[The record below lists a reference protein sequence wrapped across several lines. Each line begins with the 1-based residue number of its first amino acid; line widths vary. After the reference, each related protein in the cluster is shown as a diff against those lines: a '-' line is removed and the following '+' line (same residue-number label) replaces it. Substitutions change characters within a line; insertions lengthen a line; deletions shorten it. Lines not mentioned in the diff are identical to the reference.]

1 MRSGGRPLWGVV
13 TAAEMAAIDR
23 EAVEECRIPPAALME
38 RAGTEVARAVERL
51 LEGRVA
57 GARVHVLCGG
67 GNNGGDG
74 FVAARCLANWGARVR
89 VTTAVPPDRLKGEP
103 LAFYTAALKAG
114 VHAASAGETDLRMLS
129 LALKNCDVVVDALL
143 GTGARG
149 PLRSPVAEMAEAVN
163 EAGRPVVAVDIP
175 TGVDADTGKA
185 APAAVRAAV
194 TVTFGLPKVGH
205 LFYPGKAH
213 TGELVVADI
222 GFPVELLARV
232 THRILAGREWAAA
245 QLVPRPPHGHKG
257 DLRPGGG
264 RRGLPGNGG
273 SRGAGGPRSAPVG
286 SGPGHLD
293 GARKPAA
300 AGPVPG
306 AGGDGPGAC

>member
-1 MRSGGRPLWGVV
+1 MRRRGRPLWGVV

-89 VTTAVPPDRLKGEP
+89 VDHRRASDRLKGEP
-103 LAFYTAALKAG
+103 LGVLHGGAEGG

-129 LALKNCDVVVDALL
+129 SLSRLRRGGRRPSRGRAP
-143 GTGARG
+143 GA
-149 PLRSPVAEMAEAVN
+149 LRSPVAEMAEAVN

-205 LFYPGKAH
+205 LFYPGRAH

-222 GFPVELLARV
+222 GFPVEL
-232 THRILAGREWAAA
+232 W
-245 QLVPRPPHGHKG
+245 
-257 DLRPGGG
+257 PG
-264 RRGLPGNGG
+264 
-273 SRGAGGPRSAPVG
+273 
-286 SGPGHLD
+286 
-293 GARKPAA
+293 
-300 AGPVPG
+300 
-306 AGGDGPGAC
+306 